1 MDVKLIKGDD
11 IMEERDK
18 ERVIG
23 EEKFFVESV
32 ESLYNEIVNKEENV
46 CEESFC
52 FLICG

>member
-23 EEKFFVESV
+23 EEESV